1 MVSSNS
7 ALDVLPVMN
16 WLRVSK
22 YAGAFGPSCVSRL
35 VFKVEVLARDM
46 EEKSKGLVTRRPRRA
61 SDCISD
67 FSLRD
72 HILLLALAAYSQS
85 NRRETV
91 LQSRMNCVNQI
102 YLSQLGVS
110 NLIYNL
116 KVACPSKCGAS
127 YFIYIVRQ
135 IYLTS
140 CTCRC
145 FEYRSI
151 CLQSVYRIHLLFKDT
166 SRSAPSAPLSSLSTS
181 DPLNVEALKLGARY
195 SILDI

>member
-1 MVSSNS
+1 MLVLLDRAVFRDWSSK
-7 ALDVLPVMN
+7 
-16 WLRVSK
+16 WRCLRETWRRR
-22 YAGAFGPSCVSRL
+22 ARGWSRG
-35 VFKVEVLARDM
+35 
-46 EEKSKGLVTRRPRRA
+46 GLVAPPTVFP
-61 SDCISD
+61 ISH
-67 FSLRD
+67 SVTIYCYW
-72 HILLLALAAYSQS
+72 HCYSQS